1 MRRRNEDPSNPFAS
15 GGGGRS
21 KGTKKAAP
29 KRPRPQQSTGGRPAA
44 MTKQEIADAIAKKR
58 ALAEPKDDVEI
69 EKPVKE
75 KSKPVAAVKPKD
87 EKKSEEDKEQ
97 ARIQELQRR
106 SAETKAAR
114 KALAAEDDKIAE
126 LEVNSPDT
134 AAQSPAVP
142 SLSGEGTS
150 VVTHRTATITAQT
163 ARPMEDIAPRIKP
176 PRNREAPAAGQPAIR
191 PPPRRRRRM
200 SDKGGGKQPQ
210 VRKLDRRKYLEY
222 KYEVRDLLDDERI
235 AEEHR
240 SNVLGQVWAKGER
253 MGIDE
258 SVKFV
263 NLKIEELVVP
273 EDIGNEII
281 CLIRKFTTKR

>member
-1 MRRRNEDPSNPFAS
+1 
-15 GGGGRS
+15 
-21 KGTKKAAP
+21 
-29 KRPRPQQSTGGRPAA
+29 
-44 MTKQEIADAIAKKR
+44 
-58 ALAEPKDDVEI
+58 
-69 EKPVKE
+69 
-75 KSKPVAAVKPKD
+75 
-87 EKKSEEDKEQ
+87 
-97 ARIQELQRR
+97 
-106 SAETKAAR
+106 
-114 KALAAEDDKIAE
+114 
-126 LEVNSPDT
+126 
-134 AAQSPAVP
+134 
-142 SLSGEGTS
+142 
-150 VVTHRTATITAQT
+150 
-163 ARPMEDIAPRIKP
+163 
-176 PRNREAPAAGQPAIR
+176 
-191 PPPRRRRRM
+191 M

-281 CLIRKFTTKR
+281 SLIRKFTTKR